1 MSMGAGSMRLNRAD
15 GRCLGVC
22 AGIADWLDIPATLVR
37 IVFIICVICWP
48 PLILG
53 YFLLYF
59 CLDRDL
65 TPEKMQDYFRNAKT
79 AEHFRRLNYRK
90 PIYKNQRNKRIAGV
104 CSGIADYL
112 EVSAFSVRA
121 VTLLSLFVFGPFT
134 FWAYIICI
142 FVFDNDPYAT
152 GSDRAERR
160 RQRWQKRSER
170 WQRRA
175 ERLARKYARREAR
188 RQGPRKSYINEE
200 FQADA
205 DAFKGDIEDTVSRVQ
220 DEIAEAVNSVKQA
233 TSRTTKSRGAKYSAG
248 VSSHAECTE
257 IYSSLEMRLREIEAY
272 MTSKK
277 FRLHCEIN
285 RI

>member
-1 MSMGAGSMRLNRAD
+1 MGMGASSMRLNRAD

-59 CLDRDL
+59 CLDKEL
-65 TPEKMQDYFRNAKT
+65 TPERMQDYFKNAKT

-121 VTLLSLFVFGPFT
+121 VTLASLFVFGPFT
-134 FWAYIICI
+134 FWAYVICI
-142 FVFDNDPYAT
+142 FIFDNDPYAT

-160 RQRWQKRSER
+160 RQRWQRRSQR
-170 WQRRA
+170 WQERA
-175 ERLARKYARREAR
+175 ERLARRHARREAK
-188 RQGPRKSYINEE
+188 RQGRRKSYVNEE
-200 FQADA
+200 FQADV
-205 DAFKGDIEDTVSRVQ
+205 DEFESDIEDTVSRVK
-220 DEIAEAVNSVKQA
+220 DEIGEAVNKVKQA
-233 TSRTTKSRGAKYSAG
+233 TSKSEESRNAKYSNARF
-248 VSSHAECTE
+248 SRAECTE
-257 IYSSLEMRLREIEAY
+257 IYSSLEMRLREIEAF